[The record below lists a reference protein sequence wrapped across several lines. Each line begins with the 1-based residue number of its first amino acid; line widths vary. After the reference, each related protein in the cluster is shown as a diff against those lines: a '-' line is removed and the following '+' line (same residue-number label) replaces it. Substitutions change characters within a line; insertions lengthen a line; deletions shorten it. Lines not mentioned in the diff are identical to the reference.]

1 MIIYNSNSTTSSGLT
16 HRLSKILNIEVLE
29 VSKINLNE
37 PTLTELI
44 ILFINVSGE
53 EELSTEW
60 EILLKSQFIN
70 KKRVVV
76 FLFGIYDDYIDQNSI
91 IVKQIYHYLEIHNQ
105 YIEIFPKKISKFNL
119 DVNEVKEFVLYLKS
133 KNIAEDLFHKELLSL
148 THINQKLP
156 KIYDAETLNL
166 TCNFDGFSNLLNVKN
181 INSYQVLHQIL
192 LLSSQKIIICNRVDL
207 SGFNYELIENNIVDN
222 KMSCFIFRLFSA
234 IFF

>member
-119 DVNEVKEFVLYLKS
+119 DVNEVKEFVLYL
-133 KNIAEDLFHKELLSL
+133 IA
-148 THINQKLP
+148 
-156 KIYDAETLNL
+156 
-166 TCNFDGFSNLLNVKN
+166 
-181 INSYQVLHQIL
+181 
-192 LLSSQKIIICNRVDL
+192 SS
-207 SGFNYELIENNIVDN
+207 
-222 KMSCFIFRLFSA
+222 
-234 IFF
+234 